1 MKFSELPMEFQE
13 KLNKERENYK
23 GLKINTGYE
32 VLIYNETGTRYLHAR
47 RCCMAWSDNKGNAMP
62 FGGGS
67 YWKVVYGAIQFR
79 ATKNPL
85 GGRTYEWCEGK
96 QFSSRTREDGTVVE
110 INHHIGTK
118 KEVMEL
124 VKALGVFNI

>member
-1 MKFSELPMEFQE
+1 MKFTELPIEFQE

-23 GLKINTGYE
+23 GLKRNTGYE
-32 VLIYNETGTRYLHAR
+32 VLVYNESGTRYFYAV
-47 RCCMAWSDNKGNAMP
+47 RCQMAWSDNRGNSMP

-67 YWKVVYGAIQFR
+67 YWKVVYGAVQFR
-79 ATKNPL
+79 ATRTPL
-85 GGRTYEWCEGK
+85 GDRDYEWCQGK
-96 QFSSRTREDGTVVE
+96 TFSSRTREDGTVVE

-124 VKALGVFNI
+124 IKALGIFNI